1 MKRKLLLTTLTISIV
16 AILALASHL
25 YGQMS
30 HDRLRKLLEERV
42 AIQPG
47 ELPYVERQGIG
58 TGVLEDVNAPYLT
71 QSLRFNRRGPLGNF
85 LAEISYVLALV
96 SDERQAYRKS
106 VFFAGSQLAPLGT
119 PGIPEGTYSCFPI
132 GMKSWVY
139 TPPEGAKPGPGA
151 GTARLV
157 IHDGCLTLKVYVEY
171 QPIDPK
177 AKTGVFLP
185 VTREDQERSEFV
197 ARLLLSRAHML
208 LMNWEGLGTLRVQS
222 AKATVPAKRS
232 TAGVIYIAAG
242 AVLQQHG
249 GSLKQGKA
257 GVFTASWLGKRV
269 TIPVAARV
277 LLIGK
282 QQVPLSQPVLYDG
295 REVWIE
301 ARGFAQAF
309 GWKLIRRGQ
318 AVSLSPQ

>member
-1 MKRKLLLTTLTISIV
+1 MKRKLLLTILTICVV

-30 HDRLRKLLEERV
+30 HNILRKLLEERV

-47 ELPYVERQGIG
+47 ELPYVEQQSAA
-58 TGVLEDVNAPYLT
+58 TALLEHTKAPYLT
-71 QSLRFNRRGPLGNF
+71 QTLRFSRRGPLGDF
-85 LAEISYVLALV
+85 PADITYVLIV
-96 SDERQAYRKS
+96 EGDHKEAYRAA
-106 VFFAGSQLAPLGT
+106 VHFAQTQYAPPSA
-119 PGIPEGTYSCFPI
+119 PGLPEGTCSSFPI

-139 TPPEGAKPGPGA
+139 TPPEGAKPGPGEGNA
-151 GTARLV
+151 VLVVYDGRLA
-157 IHDGCLTLKVYVEY
+157 LRVEVRY

-222 AKATVPAKRS
+222 AKATVPAKQS
-232 TAGVIYIAAG
+232 AAG
-242 AVLQQHG
+242 MIYVPVSATLHQHG

-257 GVFTASWLGKRV
+257 GVFTASWRGKQV
-269 TIPVAARV
+269 TIPIAARV
-277 LLIGK
+277 LLIRK

-295 REVWIE
+295 REVWVE
-301 ARGFAQAF
+301 AHGFAQAF

-318 AVSLSPQ
+318 SVSLLPQ